1 MKAVYLLLI
10 TLFVSFAAS
19 AQSPAPAAKVDF
31 CGQQYDV
38 PATATLVSPYEVKG
52 PDFGLLLM
60 YVNYADFRRGIP
72 ADYVKQRM
80 KKLKSKDM
88 PQEITC
94 FIQDAPAKAYKFGY
108 RTEAGMAYEMLAF
121 GVTKGQ
127 PVMIQLTTDIDPY
140 KSAEIPAFA
149 RQFVHLEK

>member
-1 MKAVYLLLI
+1 MSL
-10 TLFVSFAAS
+10 AS
-19 AQSPAPAAKVDF
+19 LACGQSPAPAAKVDF
-31 CGQQYDV
+31 CGQQFEV
-38 PATATLVSPYEVKG
+38 PAGAALVSPYEVKG
-52 PDFGLLLM
+52 SDFDILLVYL
-60 YVNYADFRRGIP
+60 NYNALRTGPAEYAQNRR
-72 ADYVKQRM
+72 
-80 KKLKSKDM
+80 KKLKGE
-88 PQEITC
+88 PLQEINC

-108 RTEAGMAYEMLAF
+108 RTESGMAYELIAY